1 MSGQFPPR
9 PSKTEPRS
17 DILGNDSAAF
27 HYDWPGAG
35 SRFPQQVST
44 EFQANI
50 DPVSGEELL
59 RPSSGEQSINAKVPI
74 PRSAQTIP
82 WTSTSRTSRACE
94 NCREQKAKCSGH
106 RPTCNR
112 CKDSGIRCS
121 YGDRKKEKII
131 KEIDTLKAQIQ
142 TYETV
147 LREVYPRLD
156 LSSAQYVDQT
166 IGGQLVRFW
175 NLKSLLCC
183 VNPLL
188 LIKILTNQIHVQ
200 PSNSPSFRSDS
211 GAGMDHPLATIDHT
225 EEDFNR
231 DEKQALGFVGEH
243 SEMIWLYR
251 LKRDLDQD
259 NVTSL
264 GETLDRPSISS
275 MNYFQGNM
283 EISVLDAIDVL
294 GMPAQSTADKLVDA
308 FFDLVH
314 PAFPVIGKRIF
325 LSQYR
330 TFYSNNPTSTS
341 RPGKRWMA
349 VLNLIFAIAVKH
361 SLLVNNEPDEELGNH
376 LVYFTRAGR
385 LSLGNVALL
394 DHPNLQQV
402 QVEGLTAFYL
412 LSTAQVNR
420 SWRMIGIAIRSAV
433 AMGLNLRSE
442 SDDVPPLS
450 RESRY
455 RVWWALFMLDTLLCV
470 MIGRPPSTGDNFC
483 TTPLPIPFLEED
495 FENEEVK
502 QLIMDY
508 SIRQNL
514 LKPLV
519 TQLHYSPQPSHQT
532 IDSLSPASLLAPGKA
547 KQPAQASPV
556 SIENIIPNI
565 SLYFLYAVDLTF
577 LMREAIE
584 TLYAPGATRR
594 SWLEMENAMSTL
606 NNTADN
612 WLSRLPTEFQFTK
625 FDSDQPFALQ
635 RVSLSFQFYTTKLV
649 IAQPCLRRLAHQPV
663 GDSPSGSICD
673 TMASMCV
680 QVARDMLSLLPDE
693 TDIHLLYQ
701 VSPWWGILH
710 YMMQSTT
717 VLLIQLF
724 MRTEPG
730 TTEAVG
736 LTKDIQKAIQW
747 LGEMAKRDASARRAL
762 SVCMDILSQHGQKF
776 AMEID

>member
-1 MSGQFPPR
+1 MHGQFPSR
-9 PSKTEPRS
+9 PSKTDPTS
-17 DILGNDSAAF
+17 DIAGNESAAF

-35 SRFPQQVST
+35 TRFPQQAYT

-50 DPVSGEELL
+50 DPVPGEDLL
-59 RPSSGEQSINAKVPI
+59 RPTPAEQVELARIVVSKKLNAVVI
-74 PRSAQTIP
+74 
-82 WTSTSRTSRACE
+82 
-94 NCREQKAKCSGH
+94 G
-106 RPTCNR
+106 RPATVAR
-112 CKDSGIRCS
+112 ILGLDVLMETE
-121 YGDRKKEKII
+121 KKEKII

-166 IGGQLVRFW
+166 IGSQLVR
-175 NLKSLLCC
+175 
-183 VNPLL
+183 
-188 LIKILTNQIHVQ
+188 
-200 PSNSPSFRSDS
+200 PSNSPSIRSDS
-211 GAGMDHPLATIDHT
+211 GAGMDHPLVTIDHT

-231 DEKQALGFVGEH
+231 DGKQALGFVGEH

-259 NVTSL
+259 NTSS
-264 GETLDRPSISS
+264 GENLDRPSISS
-275 MNYFQGNM
+275 LNYFQGNM
-283 EISVLDAIDVL
+283 QISVLDTIDVL
-294 GMPAQSTADKLVDA
+294 GMPPQSVADRLVDA
-308 FFDLVH
+308 YFDLVH
-314 PAFPVIGKRIF
+314 PAFPVIGKGIF
-325 LSQYR
+325 LAQYR
-330 TFYSNNPTSTS
+330 SLYSQSTPTPTPTPTSTSTSTSTPPS

-361 SLLVNNEPDEELGNH
+361 LILVNDEPVGEIGNH
-376 LVYFTRAGR
+376 LVYFTRAWR

-394 DHPNLQQV
+394 GYPNLQQV

-412 LSTAQVNR
+412 LSTGQVNR

-442 SDDVPPLS
+442 SDDVLPVS

-519 TQLHYSPQPSHQT
+519 TQLHHSPLPSHQV
-532 IDSLSPASLLAPGKA
+532 INSPSSASFLAPAKE
-547 KQPAQASPV
+547 KQPAQAASV
-556 SIENIIPNI
+556 YTQNITPNI
-565 SLYFLYAVDLTF
+565 SLYFLYAVDLTI

-594 SWLEMENAMSTL
+594 SWLEMESAISTF

-612 WLSRLPTEFQFTK
+612 WLSHLPAEFQFTK
-625 FDSDQPFALQ
+625 IDSDQPFALHG
-635 RVSLSFQFYTTKLV
+635 VSLSFQYYTTKLV
-649 IAQPCLRRLAHQPV
+649 ITQPCLRRLAYQPA
-663 GDSPSGSICD
+663 GDSSSRSICN

-680 QVARDMLSLLPDE
+680 QVARDMLSILPDE
-693 TDIHLLYQ
+693 TNILLLYQ
-701 VSPWWGILH
+701 VSPWWAILH

-730 TTEAVG
+730 TVEAAG
-736 LTKDIQKAIQW
+736 LMKDIQKAIQW
-747 LGEMAKRDASARRAL
+747 LGEMATRDASAQRAQ

-776 AMEID
+776 AMEVD